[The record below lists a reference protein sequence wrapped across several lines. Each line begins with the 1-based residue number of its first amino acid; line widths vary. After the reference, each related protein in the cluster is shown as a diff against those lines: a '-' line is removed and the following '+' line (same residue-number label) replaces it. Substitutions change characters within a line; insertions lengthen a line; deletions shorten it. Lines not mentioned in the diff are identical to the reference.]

1 MRKMNLPKCDERIEK
16 MCMRKMSLP
25 RCDER
30 KIRKKSYIIGLDLN
44 GMFPCEVFSR

>member
-30 KIRKKSYIIGLDLN
+30 KDKKKILHHWFGSEWN
-44 GMFPCEVFSR
+44 VSV